1 MNEKQKAF
9 ADYYVETNNATE
21 AAKRAG
27 YSEKTAHVIGS
38 RLLKDVKVLTYIKE
52 RLESKEKARVAD
64 QDEVLEFLTQVMRG
78 EVQDQ
83 LGLETPVKER
93 NRAAELLG
101 KRYAMWTDKQQLE
114 ANVAVQIIDDIGS
127 DDNDSD

>member
-101 KRYAMWTDKQQLE
+101 KRYAMWTDKQQIDGNL
-114 ANVAVQIIDDIGS
+114 AVQIIDDIGS
-127 DDNDSD
+127 GDDETD